1 MNSSPE
7 SSYFSASRRS
17 RSTAAG
23 GGGGAKDTSWSFPIM
38 AEVKEKGQDS
48 MLFDQGQQEE
58 QQKRQEYYIT
68 TDDDDRKKY
77 SHDYNHGS
85 DHKVV
90 VGGGYSTTTTNVSTH
105 TTTSGRLNDNDDDEN
120 VINQTTTFSSTGSNS
135 IIKDEDDSFPFR
147 FDYLSSVDP
156 LLGEKIQGS
165 ATSLYEMMKNMD
177 RVRQLLD
184 NVPDGSSDSD
194 DTSAYGGGE
203 DGKEQEMNTTTT
215 TTASASHRHIVGVGD
230 AADEHHHH
238 HHHHHAVLVE
248 ASSLSTKLS
257 SSLQGGESNQKG
269 RRWGQDSNLDELIS
283 NRNLDL
289 VTNKDNVVVGT
300 TDLLLLERDNLLKRL
315 WQRLLQFVFFIQGPL
330 TGLSLAIFYDISLL
344 SSRRG
349 HDNATISPTTSFM
362 TDIGIQ
368 RLCIILNVICLS
380 GVIIQVP
387 LQNLVP
393 PICHHLF
400 LSSRFSNNSSGPTIL
415 TKTNKQQQEGGPNT
429 SSNNRPPP
437 NNVPLHR
444 IIILFL
450 YFLSTILTMLMA
462 RIVMIHHDDDDKQD
476 GTTTLLSNSA
486 TSGAAG
492 DDLESN
498 TINKQTIFERQ
509 LVALSTCR
517 AICCLFAWA
526 MEMYSSFSSLPPP
539 LLSSSVSHAR
549 STSSNTDEKE

>member
-1 MNSSPE
+1 
-7 SSYFSASRRS
+7 
-17 RSTAAG
+17 
-23 GGGGAKDTSWSFPIM
+23 M
-38 AEVKEKGQDS
+38 AEVKEKGQDNI
-48 MLFDQGQQEE
+48 LFDQQQEE

-68 TDDDDRKKY
+68 DDDDRKKY
-77 SHDYNHGS
+77 SHDDHNHSS

-90 VGGGYSTTTTNVSTH
+90 GGYSTTTTTNASTH
-105 TTTSGRLNDNDDDEN
+105 TTSTSGRLNDNDDEN
-120 VINQTTTFSSTGSNS
+120 VINQTARSSTDSNS
-135 IIKDEDDSFPFR
+135 IIKEEDDSFPFR

-165 ATSLYEMMKNMD
+165 AMSLYEMMKNMD

-194 DTSAYGGGE
+194 DTSAHGGG
-203 DGKEQEMNTTTT
+203 DGREQEMDTT
-215 TTASASHRHIVGVGD
+215 TTAPTTTSHRHIFGVGD
-230 AADEHHHH
+230 ADEHD
-238 HHHHHAVLVE
+238 HHHHHAVLE
-248 ASSLSTKLS
+248 PSSLSKLS
-257 SSLQGGESNQKG
+257 SSLQEGGESNQKG
-269 RRWGQDSNLDELIS
+269 RRWGQDNNIDELIR

-330 TGLSLAIFYDISLL
+330 TGLSIAICYDISLL

-349 HDNATISPTTSFM
+349 NDNATISPTTSFM

-400 LSSRFSNNSSGPTIL
+400 LSSRFSNNSGPTI

-429 SSNNRPPP
+429 SSTKRPPP
-437 NNVPLHR
+437 INVPLQR

-450 YFLSTILTMLMA
+450 YFLSTILTMLIA
-462 RIVMIHHDDDDKQD
+462 RIVVIYHDDDDIQD
-476 GTTTLLSNSA
+476 GTLLSNNATISA
-486 TSGAAG
+486 GAG

-498 TINKQTIFERQ
+498 NKNNNNHTINKQTIFERQ

-539 LLSSSVSHAR
+539 MLSSSSHAR
-549 STSSNTDEKE
+549 SNRSTEEKE